1 MNDDVVFA
9 DSENLPIHNMT
20 ANFTTPTL
28 RQSQLERALATTFEI
43 APFPD
48 SNDGAATIQA
58 TLEEVTART
67 SPKEYEQF
75 SALFRGPVEPLLE
88 QGTYLFRHADLGEF
102 PLFMVPVA
110 CNASGALYE
119 VCISQKRSP

>member
-1 MNDDVVFA
+1 
-9 DSENLPIHNMT
+9 MT
-20 ANFTTPTL
+20 TDFTIPTL
-28 RQSQLERALATTFEI
+28 RQSEFELAIATTFEI
-43 APFPD
+43 APSPYG
-48 SNDGAATIQA
+48 NDGVACIQA
-58 TLEEVTART
+58 KLEEVTART